1 LNERMGWTEG
11 ARAVRLVAA
20 REIGS
25 SLDSWIAPI
34 AAIAFTLLANS
45 IFMNG
50 FFLSGKLDLT
60 PYFDLLPLLFAFF
73 LPAISMRLWAEE
85 KKHRTVEFLLTLPIR
100 PFQAVL
106 GKYLAALFLFG
117 LFLFGSAPLPILL
130 EALGEPDRG
139 LFVSGYLGAFLLGGF
154 LLALGSLCSALS
166 RDQIVAFVTSTLAG
180 FFLVLS
186 GDERVVAVLDGLF
199 PSLALGTFIATN
211 VSALTPY
218 RALERGLV
226 ELSSILYFV
235 GLSGVALWVSS
246 LFLERSRA

>member
-1 LNERMGWTEG
+1 MGFAEG
-11 ARAVRLVAA
+11 ARAVRLIAL
-20 REIGS
+20 REIGAS
-25 SLDSWIAPI
+25 FDSWIAPI

-85 KKHRTVEFLLTLPIR
+85 TKHRTIEFLLTLPIR

-117 LFLFGSAPLPILL
+117 LFLLGSLPLAFLL

-139 LFVSGYLGAFLLGGF
+139 LIVAGYLGAFLLGAF
-154 LLALGSLCSALS
+154 LLALGMLCSALA
-166 RDQIVAFVTSTLAG
+166 RDQIVAFVTTALVG
-180 FFLVLS
+180 FFLVQV
-186 GDERVVAVLDGLF
+186 GDERVVAILDGLF
-199 PSLALGTFIATN
+199 PSLALGTFLSAN
-211 VSALTPY
+211 VSALAPY
-218 RALERGLV
+218 HALERGLV
-226 ELSSILYFV
+226 ELSALVYFAGGAGIL
-235 GLSGVALWVSS
+235 LWISALW
-246 LFLERSRA
+246 LERSRA